1 MPNARVALPD
11 AVFWTVPEMGTAID
25 HLLSTSMTSL
35 DLRVMLYGLGRGL
48 LWIVVISACWSM
60 YGYFHQ
66 FYANA
71 RARLGIEK
79 EKKQASVPVVSK

>member
-1 MPNARVALPD
+1 MH
-11 AVFWTVPEMGTAID
+11 TAID
-25 HLLSTSMTSL
+25 HLLSASLTSL
-35 DLRVMLYGLGRGL
+35 DVRVILYGLGRGL

-60 YGYFHQ
+60 YGYFRQ

-79 EKKQASVPVVSK
+79 KEKAASVPVVSK